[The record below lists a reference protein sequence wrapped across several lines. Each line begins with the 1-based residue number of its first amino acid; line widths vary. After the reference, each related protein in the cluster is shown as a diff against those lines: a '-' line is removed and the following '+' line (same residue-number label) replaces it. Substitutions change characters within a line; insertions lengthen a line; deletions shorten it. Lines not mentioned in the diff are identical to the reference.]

1 MNLQLTPPDSTQLP
15 WVKLASAQRVSPKSW
30 LEVLERY
37 QLSPH
42 ELLKENTALCE
53 KTKALIGQ
61 ISQPYVDAAFKW
73 KEAGQNRHIITL
85 DSPFYP
91 ALLKQLDSPPLVL
104 FATGNLELLGQKQ
117 IAVVGSRR
125 ASHQGKR
132 IANDFSLGLSNN
144 GVVVTSGLAMG
155 IDSAAHQGAMAGS
168 TGTIAVMGTGPD
180 KVYPAK
186 NIKILNDIN
195 DNGGLSISEFFPGQ
209 GPKPWHFP
217 RRNRII
223 AALSLGTLV
232 VEAKIKSGTLIT
244 ANLAADLGREVF
256 AVPGNIFHAYSE
268 GCHWL
273 IQQGAKLV
281 TTSNDILE
289 EIEVYPEQISLGIDE
304 QDEKSAANS
313 LATDKL
319 LASVDYDITAIDVI
333 AQRNALSVSQ
343 AMASL
348 LEYEL
353 RGLVAA
359 VPGGYVK
366 LRGK

>member
-1 MNLQLTPPDSTQLP
+1 MHLQSSHSDNAVLS
-15 WVKLASAQRVSPKSW
+15 WVKLASAQRVSPKVW
-30 LEVLERY
+30 LDTLAHY
-37 QLSPH
+37 HLTPH
-42 ELLKENTALCE
+42 ELLSKNSALCE
-53 KTKALIGQ
+53 KTRTL
-61 ISQPYVDAAFKW
+61 ISQVSQKYIDVAFKW
-73 KEAGQNRHIITL
+73 QEAGENRHIITL
-85 DSPFYP
+85 DSSFYP
-91 ALLKQLDSPPLVL
+91 ELLKQLDSPPLVL
-104 FATGNLELLGQKQ
+104 FATGNLQLLQKKQ

-125 ASHQGKR
+125 ATLQGKR
-132 IANDFSLGLSNN
+132 IANDFSLDLSNK
-144 GVVVTSGLAMG
+144 GIVITSGLAMG
-155 IDSAAHQGAMAGS
+155 IDSAAHEGAMAGS
-168 TGTIAVMGTGPD
+168 AGTIAVMGTGPD
-180 KVYPAK
+180 KIYPPK
-186 NIKILNDIN
+186 NTTLLSKINN
-195 DNGGLSISEFFPGQ
+195 NGGVSITEYFPGQ

-244 ANLAADLGREVF
+244 ANLAADMGRDVF
-256 AVPGNIFHAYSE
+256 AVPGNILHAYCE

-281 TTSNDILE
+281 TNSNDILNE
-289 EIEVYPEQISLGIDE
+289 LGVHPEQFSLGIDE
-304 QDEKSAANS
+304 LNEKSEANS

-343 AMASL
+343 VMASL

-353 RGLVAA
+353 RGLVTA